1 MQGIQC
7 CTVQLNI
14 ILYYSQRNT
23 IQNDA
28 MQYNT
33 VHEDHALTY
42 LSQYTVYTYTVPSHV
57 AGCATP
63 VLSDCVLQVVRH
75 LYSDYDLQAIRHLY
89 CGYMLHVVRHL

>member
-14 ILYYSQRNT
+14 IIYYSQCNP

-33 VHEDHALTY
+33 VHEDHALSN
-42 LSQYTVYTYTVPSHV
+42 LSQYTPIQCHR
-57 AGCATP
+57 ALPAMQQ
-63 VLSDCVLQVVRH
+63 LSCLIVCCK
-75 LYSDYDLQAIRHLY
+75 LYDTCIVTMSDYDYELQAIRHL
-89 CGYMLHVVRHL
+89 